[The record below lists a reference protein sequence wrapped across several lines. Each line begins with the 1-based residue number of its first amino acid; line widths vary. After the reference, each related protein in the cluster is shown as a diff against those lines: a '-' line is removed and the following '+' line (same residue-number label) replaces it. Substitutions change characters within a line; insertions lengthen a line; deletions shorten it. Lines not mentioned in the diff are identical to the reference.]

1 MGRCTNFCYSR
12 AATAG
17 VCCAVWSADSKYVI
31 VPRGHGQIRD
41 LWVFPVERGLFRKT
55 LQPVQLTNGPLLYSG
70 AATATSSLRSVFVSV
85 DGSYCLEYG
94 PHGRNPRLRKDSAR
108 GGQMQETLSLE
119 RCTYSRPLSSWCMGN
134 LAPAETESFLCYLVP
149 PFRFSDCRTHGSR
162 HPVERATMASQT
174 REFPD
179 SKERFDR
186 VNEARKTLAT
196 ISAFE

>member
-1 MGRCTNFCYSR
+1 MVETPDSEKTPREAVRCKRRFL
-12 AATAG
+12 
-17 VCCAVWSADSKYVI
+17 WSA
-31 VPRGHGQIRD
+31 
-41 LWVFPVERGLFRKT
+41 
-55 LQPVQLTNGPLLYSG
+55 
-70 AATATSSLRSVFVSV
+70 
-85 DGSYCLEYG
+85 
-94 PHGRNPRLRKDSAR
+94 AR
-108 GGQMQETLSLE
+108 ILVL
-119 RCTYSRPLSSWCMGN
+119 LSSWCMGN

-149 PFRFSDCRTHGSR
+149 AFRFSDCRTHGSR